1 MPEERMKE
9 AQYQVQLDA
18 YHERG
23 PVRLGLTTSH
33 LWRSDPRHLGFLLS
47 RYKFVAKMLSGRDDV
62 LEIGCGDGFGAHVVL
77 QEVGSVH
84 GVDFDP
90 VFIRMAQE
98 EFATSRLSYEVAD
111 LIEGPVQPPR
121 EAVYSLDVL
130 EHIDPSAEDAF
141 MRNLLLSVRDPG
153 VAIIGMPS
161 LEGQA
166 YASVWSKE
174 GHVNC
179 KSGTQFK
186 RFLQGYFE
194 QVFLFSMNDEVVHTG
209 FYPMAHYLMALCVTK
224 CNDRETAEGL

>member
-1 MPEERMKE
+1 MTDEQMKE
-9 AQYQVQLDA
+9 PQYQVQLDA
-18 YHERG
+18 FREQG

-98 EFATSRLSYEVAD
+98 EFGTETLTYDVAD
-111 LIEGPVQPPR
+111 LTRGPVTPPR

-130 EHIDPSAEDAF
+130 EHIDPAQEDVF
-141 MRNLLLSVRDPG
+141 MRNLVGSVRAPG

-179 KSGTQFK
+179 KSGKDFK
-186 RFLQGYFE
+186 EFLQRYFGD
-194 QVFLFSMNDEVVHTG
+194 VFLFSMNDEVIHTG
-209 FYPMAHYLMALCVTK
+209 FYPMAHYLMAICVNK
-224 CNDRETAEGL
+224 LEAVPPQGS